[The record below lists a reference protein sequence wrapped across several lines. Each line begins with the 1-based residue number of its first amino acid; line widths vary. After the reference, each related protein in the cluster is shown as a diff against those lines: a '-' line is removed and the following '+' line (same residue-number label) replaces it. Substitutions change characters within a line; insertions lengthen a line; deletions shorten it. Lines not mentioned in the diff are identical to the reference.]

1 MTATTREKTT
11 TQVFR
16 VFIRATP
23 DAVWEA
29 ITSPDWTARYGY
41 LTPAHYDL
49 RPGGAYR
56 AIATDEMRS
65 HGMGEVAVE
74 GEVLES
80 DPPRRL
86 VQTWKALFGPE
97 FATEPAT
104 RLTWEIEPEGE
115 VTRLT
120 VIHDVTD
127 APSTAAVVSGDV
139 AEAGGGW
146 AWVLSSLKTLLE
158 TGRPLGR

>member
-1 MTATTREKTT
+1 MTATRNATT

-16 VFIRATP
+16 VFIKATP
-23 DAVWEA
+23 EAVWEA
-29 ITSPDWTARYGY
+29 ITSPEWTARYGY
-41 LTPAHYDL
+41 LTPVQYEL
-49 RPGGAYR
+49 RPGGSYR
-56 AIATDEMRS
+56 ALATEEMLRY
-65 HGMGEVAVE
+65 GVGENAVE
-74 GEVLES
+74 GEVLEC

-97 FATEPAT
+97 FEPEPPT

-115 VTRLT
+115 ITRLT

-127 APSTAAVVSGDV
+127 APSTAAVVSGEI

-158 TGRPLGR
+158 TGQTLGR

>member
-1 MTATTREKTT
+1 MTTTTRTATT

-16 VFIRATP
+16 VFIKATP
-23 DAVWEA
+23 EAVWEA

-41 LTPAHYDL
+41 LTPAHYEL
-49 RPGGAYR
+49 RAGGSYR
-56 AIATDEMRS
+56 ALATDEMRQY
-65 HGMGEVAVE
+65 GVGEVAVE

-97 FATEPAT
+97 FATEPPT
-104 RLTWEIEPEGE
+104 RLTWEIEAEGE
-115 VTRLT
+115 ITRLT
-120 VIHDVTD
+120 VIHDVAD
-127 APSTAAVVSGDV
+127 APHTAAIVSGDD
-139 AEAGGGW
+139 AAAGGGW

-158 TGRPLGR
+158 TGQTLGR

>member
-1 MTATTREKTT
+1 MTTTTRTET

-23 DAVWEA
+23 KAVWEA
-29 ITSPDWTARYGY
+29 ITSPEWTARYGY
-41 LTPAHYDL
+41 LCPSHYEL

-56 AIATDEMRS
+56 ALATAEMRQY
-65 HGMGEVAVE
+65 GMGELAVE

-86 VQTWKALFGPE
+86 VQTWKPLFGPE
-97 FATEPAT
+97 FLNEPAT
-104 RLTWEIEPEGE
+104 RLTWELEAEGE
-115 VTRLT
+115 LTRLT
-120 VIHDVTD
+120 VIHDVAD

-158 TGRPLGR
+158 TGETLGR

>member
-1 MTATTREKTT
+1 VQYE
-11 TQVFR
+11 
-16 VFIRATP
+16 
-23 DAVWEA
+23 
-29 ITSPDWTARYGY
+29 
-41 LTPAHYDL
+41 L
-49 RPGGAYR
+49 RPGGSYR
-56 AIATDEMRS
+56 ALATEEMRRY
-65 HGMGEVAVE
+65 GVGENAVE
-74 GEVLES
+74 GEVLEC

-97 FATEPAT
+97 FEPEPPT

-115 VTRLT
+115 ITRLT

-127 APSTAAVVSGDV
+127 APSTAAVVSGEI

-158 TGRPLGR
+158 TGQTLGR

>member
-1 MTATTREKTT
+1 MTATRNATT

-16 VFIRATP
+16 VFIKATP
-23 DAVWEA
+23 EAVWEA
-29 ITSPDWTARYGY
+29 ITSPEWTARYGY
-41 LTPAHYDL
+41 LTPVQYEL
-49 RPGGAYR
+49 RPGGSYR
-56 AIATDEMRS
+56 ALATEEMRRY
-65 HGMGEVAVE
+65 GVGENAVE
-74 GEVLES
+74 GEVLEC

-97 FATEPAT
+97 FEPEPPT

-115 VTRLT
+115 ITRLT

-127 APSTAAVVSGDV
+127 APSTAAVVSGEI

-158 TGRPLGR
+158 TGQTLGR

>member
-1 MTATTREKTT
+1 MTATRNATT

-16 VFIRATP
+16 VFIKATP
-23 DAVWEA
+23 EAVWEA
-29 ITSPDWTARYGY
+29 ITSPEWTARYGY
-41 LTPAHYDL
+41 LTPVQYEL
-49 RPGGAYR
+49 RSGGSYR
-56 AIATDEMRS
+56 ALATEEMRRY
-65 HGMGEVAVE
+65 GVGENAVE
-74 GEVLES
+74 GEVLEC

-97 FATEPAT
+97 FEPEPPT

-115 VTRLT
+115 ITRLT

-127 APSTAAVVSGDV
+127 APSTAAVVSGEI

-158 TGRPLGR
+158 TGQTLGR

>member
-1 MTATTREKTT
+1 MTTTTRTAT

-23 DAVWEA
+23 EAVWEA
-29 ITSPDWTARYGY
+29 ITSPEWTTRYGY
-41 LTPAHYDL
+41 LCPAHYDL

-56 AIATDEMRS
+56 ALATAEMRQY
-65 HGMGEVAVE
+65 GMGEHAVE

-86 VQTWKALFGPE
+86 VQTWRPLFGPE
-97 FATEPAT
+97 FLNEPAT
-104 RLTWEIEPEGE
+104 RLTWELEPDGE
-115 VTRLT
+115 LTRLT
-120 VIHDVTD
+120 VVHDVTD
-127 APSTAAVVSGDV
+127 APNTAAVVSGDV

-158 TGRPLGR
+158 TGEVLGR